1 MTDLGPIL
9 GSVPARSEYVP
20 VLRGMVA
27 SVGSRLDVPYE
38 QIDELR
44 MAVDEACALLL
55 RLSPGETLWLRLQ
68 PSNVSVTAEVGS
80 DAPVS
85 DWPPPAIEESW
96 PWRVIDGLSDEA
108 RFNVSDSGPS
118 IVIVKRVPSLR

>member
-1 MTDLGPIL
+1 VTDLGPIL

-68 PSNVSVTAEVGS
+68 PTDASVTAEVGI

-108 RFNVSDSGPS
+108 RFDVSDNGPS

>member
-1 MTDLGPIL
+1 VTDLGPIL

-68 PSNVSVTAEVGS
+68 PSDASVTAEVGS

>member
-1 MTDLGPIL
+1 VTDLGPIL

-55 RLSPGETLWLRLQ
+55 RLSRGETLWLRLQ
-68 PSNVSVTAEVGS
+68 PSDASVTAEVGS

>member
-1 MTDLGPIL
+1 M
-9 GSVPARSEYVP
+9 
-20 VLRGMVA
+20 
-27 SVGSRLDVPYE
+27 PYE

>member
-1 MTDLGPIL
+1 MTDFGPIL
-9 GSVPARSEYVP
+9 GNVPARSEFVS

-27 SVGSRLDVPYE
+27 SVGARIDLPYE

-68 PSNVSVTAEVGS
+68 PADASLTAEVGS

-85 DWPPPAIEESW
+85 DWPPPAVEESW
-96 PWRVIDGLSDEA
+96 PWRVIAGLSDEA
-108 RFNVSDSGPS
+108 RFDTSDRGPS
-118 IVIVKRVPSLR
+118 IVIVKRVPSFQ